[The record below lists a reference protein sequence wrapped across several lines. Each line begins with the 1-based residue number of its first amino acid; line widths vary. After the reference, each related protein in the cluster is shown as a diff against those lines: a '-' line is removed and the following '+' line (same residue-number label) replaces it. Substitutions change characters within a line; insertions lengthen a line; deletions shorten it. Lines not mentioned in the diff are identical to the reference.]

1 MDENNMGNN
10 NSIENNNDANGFVMV
25 DNPAPQASQEPQEPQ
40 TENQNQNQPVQP
52 EAASQYTQPEPEV
65 TPQYTQSQPEPA
77 QQQNTYYEQP
87 VQPSPMPSEDNTYR
101 FQNVEAQNV
110 KKKKEKIIRRLNT
123 GKLQRDIYVLVLPE
137 HGSNQLEIYNAA
149 LFLQPDFP
157 NDDFFVVG
165 IVRGYEAAL
174 ELVEEIAGKVYE
186 QTGAADIRTY
196 LLEREQEG

>member
-1 MDENNMGNN
+1 MQVIIGKWLRKWKDNMR
-10 NSIENNNDANGFVMV
+10 
-25 DNPAPQASQEPQEPQ
+25 
-40 TENQNQNQPVQP
+40 
-52 EAASQYTQPEPEV
+52 
-65 TPQYTQSQPEPA
+65 
-77 QQQNTYYEQP
+77 YYRRLYWG
-87 VQPSPMPSEDNTYR
+87 EDL
-101 FQNVEAQNV
+101 

-174 ELVEEIAGKVYE
+174 ELVEEIAGNVYE

>member
-1 MDENNMGNN
+1 MR
-10 NSIENNNDANGFVMV
+10 
-25 DNPAPQASQEPQEPQ
+25 
-40 TENQNQNQPVQP
+40 
-52 EAASQYTQPEPEV
+52 
-65 TPQYTQSQPEPA
+65 
-77 QQQNTYYEQP
+77 YYRRLYWG
-87 VQPSPMPSEDNTYR
+87 EDL
-101 FQNVEAQNV
+101 

-137 HGSNQLEIYNAA
+137 HGSNQLEAHNEPAEIYNAA

-186 QTGAADIRTY
+186 QTGVADIRTY

>member
-52 EAASQYTQPEPEV
+52 EPE
-65 TPQYTQSQPEPA
+65 QA
-77 QQQNTYYEQP
+77 QQQNTNYEQP

-110 KKKKEKIIRRLNT
+110 KKKKEKKAKKGMSIPKILVSA
-123 GKLQRDIYVLVLPE
+123 VLFGVLAAGCFFGVNKGLSDLFGTKSE
-137 HGSNQLEIYNAA
+137 IQGVDNSSNNGVALTTVSGSAA
-149 LFLQPDFP
+149 TVAD
-157 NDDFFVVG
+157 VSG
-165 IVRGYEAAL
+165 IVE
-174 ELVEEIAGKVYE
+174 KVMPSIVAITE
-186 QTGAADIRTY
+186 KSTQTSYFGQTY
-196 LLEREQEG
+196 SSREQVPDLL

>member
-1 MDENNMGNN
+1 MR
-10 NSIENNNDANGFVMV
+10 
-25 DNPAPQASQEPQEPQ
+25 
-40 TENQNQNQPVQP
+40 
-52 EAASQYTQPEPEV
+52 
-65 TPQYTQSQPEPA
+65 
-77 QQQNTYYEQP
+77 YYRRLYWG
-87 VQPSPMPSEDNTYR
+87 EDL
-101 FQNVEAQNV
+101 

-186 QTGAADIRTY
+186 QTGAADIRTISVRKRTGRLRCDATY
-196 LLEREQEG
+196 FDFDIKNNRHNNRCNTGNPIAIDCYFSFCAGSLRGTGKV